1 MNSADLLTRL
11 YEQPEGTT
19 VEGPSFTHRM
29 GPCSSSPTL
38 AAASCAAGKHSSSAA
53 LRCPAGHSVLLAR
66 VQRRVGAG
74 DSASALLACAEA
86 VVGDG
91 DGDGLARRLLALHR
105 SLKGRGRF
113 APPIQL
119 KKSDLS
125 LWVARQRMPLSSLG
139 MASSSGVRLED
150 SASSAGLSTPSRA

>member
-1 MNSADLLTRL
+1 
-11 YEQPEGTT
+11 
-19 VEGPSFTHRM
+19 
-29 GPCSSSPTL
+29 
-38 AAASCAAGKHSSSAA
+38 
-53 LRCPAGHSVLLAR
+53 LLAR

-74 DSASALLACAEA
+74 DSASALLAFAEA
-86 VVGDG
+86 AVGDG
-91 DGDGLARRLLALHR
+91 DGDGLALARWLLALHR

-139 MASSSGVRLED
+139 IASSSGVRLED
-150 SASSAGLSTPSRA
+150 SGSSAGLSTPSRAYSCPMKSSRRRELPTK